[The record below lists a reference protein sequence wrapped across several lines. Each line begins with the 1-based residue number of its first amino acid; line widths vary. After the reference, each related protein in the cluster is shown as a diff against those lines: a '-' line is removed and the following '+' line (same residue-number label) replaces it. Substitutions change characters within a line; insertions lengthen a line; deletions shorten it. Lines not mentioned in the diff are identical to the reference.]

1 MSRAVSQLRSVTSGL
16 RRPSPLA
23 CAVRPRGCFR
33 RECCTG
39 DESTAAPRL
48 NCFTTHERRIRGWTG
63 RKNRFQVWVRPRQ
76 ESNPNPAYQL
86 CWRVHKQLCQQF
98 TRCAERAPAQIAV
111 FVISICEKAMLVYV
125 VSLFLTKIG
134 SIIWSNQLRG
144 PVCDIN
150 EYFY

>member
-1 MSRAVSQLRSVTSGL
+1 MVFAVAECHEWSAAPISSCL
-16 RRPSPLA
+16 RRAATRLFSQGMLHWWR
-23 CAVRPRGCFR
+23 VNG
-33 RECCTG
+33 
-39 DESTAAPRL
+39 STALELFP
-48 NCFTTHERRIRGWTG
+48 CTTHERRIRGWTG